1 MKKKPTTFVPCH
13 RFLIVVLPFYYQI
26 SRSITNMLCKLPVQ
40 INREDSLV
48 SIKIYKINLIKKISS
63 SNVTINSLLVK
74 KLVKNPKN
82 IFKKAMKCKT
92 TNVAN

>member
-1 MKKKPTTFVPCH
+1 MKKKTTTFVPCH
-13 RFLIVVLPFYYQI
+13 RFLILVLPFYYQI

-74 KLVKNPKN
+74 KVVKNPKN

-92 TNVAN
+92 TNVAY

>member
-1 MKKKPTTFVPCH
+1 MKKKTTTFVPCH
-13 RFLIVVLPFYYQI
+13 RFLIVVLPFYHQI

-74 KLVKNPKN
+74 KVVKNPKN

>member
-1 MKKKPTTFVPCH
+1 MKKKTTTFVPCH
-13 RFLIVVLPFYYQI
+13 RFLIVVLPFYFQI

-63 SNVTINSLLVK
+63 NVTINSLLVK
-74 KLVKNPKN
+74 KVVKNPKN
-82 IFKKAMKCKT
+82 IF
-92 TNVAN
+92 

>member
-1 MKKKPTTFVPCH
+1 MKKKTTTFVPCH

-74 KLVKNPKN
+74 KVVKNPKN